1 MKINGVEMI
10 TDRSQSDVVIA
21 KSLIKKGF
29 QNMTDSEKDE
39 FFAGLKGAY
48 NYTDVNRVEAAVEY
62 LAEKLSKIPS
72 ELKRYAEELG
82 VYWYN
87 DVFNVQYNADNYIGI
102 TAKKWYV
109 GETFSEEERQKY
121 LEKILIVLNSL
132 NVVTDVFPKTMNGLT
147 HKGANLIESSL
158 VNLDAVSTQIK
169 EEKETLIKGTK
180 KTWFFGGDLYG
191 GEV

>member
-1 MKINGVEMI
+1 LKINGVEMI

-29 QNMTDSEKDE
+29 QNMTESEKEE
-39 FFAGLKGAY
+39 FLVGLKGAY

-72 ELKRYAEELG
+72 ELKQYAEDLG

-121 LEKILIVLNSL
+121 LEKILSVLNSL
-132 NVVTDVFPKTMNGLT
+132 NVVPDSFPRTMNGIT
-147 HKGANLIESSL
+147 YKGANIIESSL

-191 GEV
+191 GEI

>member
-1 MKINGVEMI
+1 MKISGVEMI
-10 TDRSQSDVVIA
+10 TDRSQSDVIIA

-29 QNMTDSEKDE
+29 QNMTGPEKDE

-72 ELKRYAEELG
+72 ELKQYAEELG
-82 VYWYN
+82 VYWYDN
-87 DVFNVQYNADNYIGI
+87 VFNVKYNADDYIGI

-121 LEKILIVLNSL
+121 LAKILNVLNSL
-132 NVVTDVFPKTMNGLT
+132 NVVPDSFPETMSGLT
-147 HKGANLIESSL
+147 HKAANVIESSL
-158 VNLDAVSTQIK
+158 VNLDVVSTQIK
-169 EEKETLIKGTK
+169 EEKESLIKGTK
-180 KTWFFGGDLYG
+180 KAWFFCGDLYG

>member
-1 MKINGVEMI
+1 LKINGVEMI

-29 QNMTDSEKDE
+29 QNMTESEKEE
-39 FFAGLKGAY
+39 FLVGLKGAY

-72 ELKRYAEELG
+72 ELKQYAEDLG

-121 LEKILIVLNSL
+121 LEKILSVLNSL
-132 NVVTDVFPKTMNGLT
+132 NVVPDAFPKTMRGLN
-147 HKGANLIESSL
+147 HKGANVIESSL
-158 VNLDAVSTQIK
+158 VNLDVVSTQIK

-180 KTWFFGGDLYG
+180 KSWFFGGDLYG

>member
-29 QNMTDSEKDE
+29 QNMTGSEKDE

-48 NYTDVNRVEAAVEY
+48 NYTDINRVETAVEY

-72 ELKRYAEELG
+72 ELKQYAEEWG

-87 DVFNVQYNADNYIGI
+87 DVFNVSYNADNYIGI

-121 LEKILIVLNSL
+121 LEKILSVLNSL
-132 NVVTDVFPKTMNGLT
+132 NVVPDEFPKTMNGLT
-147 HKGANLIESSL
+147 HKGANVIEISL
-158 VNLDAVSTQIK
+158 VNLDAFLTQIK

-180 KTWFFGGDLYG
+180 KSWFFGGDLYG
-191 GEV
+191 GEI